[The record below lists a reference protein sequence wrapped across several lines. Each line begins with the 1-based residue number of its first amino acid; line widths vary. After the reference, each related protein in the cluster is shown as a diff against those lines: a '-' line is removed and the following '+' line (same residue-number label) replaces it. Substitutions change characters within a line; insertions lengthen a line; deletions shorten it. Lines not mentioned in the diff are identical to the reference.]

1 MAYVYQHRRKDT
13 NLIFY
18 IGIAK
23 NSNKKYKRA
32 YSTKKRNIIWN
43 SIVSRFDYSVEIIED
58 NLTWEEACEKEKFW
72 ISFYGRI
79 DLKTGTLANLTS
91 GAEGLH
97 NASDITRD
105 KLRSRMLGSKL
116 SEETKLK
123 MSKSR
128 KGHIV
133 TEETRKK
140 ISVANTGKP
149 KSIPAWNKGKSLSKD
164 HIQKLKDNHRDVS
177 GSNNP
182 MYGKPGTRLG
192 IKCSDN
198 TCKKI
203 SQSKL
208 GINHPLYGK
217 PAYTRKKVKH
227 IETGLIFECQKDA
240 ANYFKKSIS
249 TISNQVKQ
257 GKFIHLED

>member
-1 MAYVYQHRRKDT
+1 MAYIYQHRRKDT

-23 NSNKKYKRA
+23 NSDKKYKRA
-32 YSTKKRNIIWN
+32 YSTKKRNAIWN
-43 SIVSRFDYSVEIIED
+43 SIVSRFDYNVEIIED

-91 GAEGLH
+91 GSEGLH
-97 NASDITRD
+97 DASDITRD
-105 KLRSRMLGSKL
+105 KMRSRMLGSKL
-116 SEETKLK
+116 SEETKIK
-123 MSKSR
+123 MGKSR
-128 KGHIV
+128 KGRIV

-140 ISVANTGKP
+140 ISASNTGKP
-149 KSIPAWNKGKSLSKD
+149 KSGIPWNKGKSLSED

-192 IKCSDN
+192 VKCSDD
-198 TCKKI
+198 TRKKM

-208 GINHPLYGK
+208 GLNHPLYGK
-217 PAYTRKKVKH
+217 PSPTRKKVKH
-227 IETGLIFECQKDA
+227 VETGLIFECQKDA
-240 ANYFKKSIS
+240 ALYFKKSIS
-249 TISNQVKQ
+249 TISTQVKQ
-257 GKFIHLED
+257 GKFITL